1 MKRSHRVGFTLVEL
15 LIVVVILGILAA
27 ILIPQFG
34 RSTDDSRYTAT
45 VQNLQELRDTIQ
57 LYRNQHQ
64 GRLPGVAG
72 ADPDTVLAE
81 QLTLPTN
88 EAGERSTAAN
98 QGFGDPRFARGSYVI
113 NQLPPSPFNR
123 SNRVRTVTAFPPV
136 APGGVKTS
144 DPGWIYEITSGRIKV
159 NWNGK
164 TPEGQWYWDL

>member
-15 LIVVVILGILAA
+15 LVVVVILGILAA

-81 QLTLPTN
+81 QLTLPTIPGLP
-88 EAGERSTAAN
+88 EGLMSST
-98 QGFGDPRFARGSYVI
+98 S
-113 NQLPPSPFNR
+113 S
-123 SNRVRTVTAFPPV
+123 PPV
-136 APGGVKTS
+136 RL
-144 DPGWIYEITSGRIKV
+144 IGR
-159 NWNGK
+159 
-164 TPEGQWYWDL
+164 TEFEP